1 MGAPLLAAFATI
13 PDMASRQ
20 PSMSIVSE
28 PTIRHRPDENVSSF
42 SPVTSAPSPAPSP
55 GRLVVDAQ
63 TISLTCETAD
73 GRVDALSGVSLQIAE
88 GEFVSFI
95 GPSGCGKTTM
105 LRVVADLQQPS
116 SGTLLV
122 NGMSAENAR
131 LARSYGYV
139 FQAPALFPWRT
150 IEKNLKLPL
159 EIMGFSEADQQQR
172 VERYLSLVNLTGF
185 ERKFPWQLSGGMQ
198 QRVSIARALSF
209 DPAMLLMDEPFG
221 ALDEIVRDHL
231 NEQLLQLW
239 KSTEKTVLFVTHSI
253 PEAVFLSTKIA
264 VMSPLAR
271 HHLGERYAPLAT
283 TILALVAIWY
293 VAALAMN
300 WTLVRDGFERE
311 ETPYTVTDVL
321 SGTMSAERPLLP
333 APHQVVAAFLDGV
346 FGYPPLAPRSLVY
359 HSLVTLSATLLGFV
373 LGALFGILLALMSV
387 HSRVLERSL
396 LPWIICSQM
405 VPVLAL
411 APIFIVVL
419 GALGL
424 HGLLPKSIISAYLC
438 FFPIAIGMVKGF
450 TSPDPLQI
458 ELMQTWSATP
468 RQMLWKLRWPA
479 AIPYLFTSLKV
490 AITISLVGAI
500 VAELPTGAEAGIGA
514 RLLAGSYYGQTVQLW
529 AALVAS
535 AVLSSG
541 LIGLVG
547 LIEPGVA
554 RRMGAH

>member
-1 MGAPLLAAFATI
+1 
-13 PDMASRQ
+13 
-20 PSMSIVSE
+20 
-28 PTIRHRPDENVSSF
+28 
-42 SPVTSAPSPAPSP
+42 
-55 GRLVVDAQ
+55 
-63 TISLTCETAD
+63 
-73 GRVDALSGVSLQIAE
+73 
-88 GEFVSFI
+88 
-95 GPSGCGKTTM
+95 
-105 LRVVADLQQPS
+105 
-116 SGTLLV
+116 
-122 NGMSAENAR
+122 
-131 LARSYGYV
+131 
-139 FQAPALFPWRT
+139 
-150 IEKNLKLPL
+150 
-159 EIMGFSEADQQQR
+159 
-172 VERYLSLVNLTGF
+172 
-185 ERKFPWQLSGGMQ
+185 
-198 QRVSIARALSF
+198 
-209 DPAMLLMDEPFG
+209 
-221 ALDEIVRDHL
+221 
-231 NEQLLQLW
+231 
-239 KSTEKTVLFVTHSI
+239 
-253 PEAVFLSTKIA
+253 
-264 VMSPLAR
+264 
-271 HHLGERYAPLAT
+271 
-283 TILALVAIWY
+283 
-293 VAALAMN
+293 
-300 WTLVRDGFERE
+300 
-311 ETPYTVTDVL
+311 
-321 SGTMSAERPLLP
+321 
-333 APHQVVAAFLDGV
+333 VAAFLDGV

-373 LGALFGILLALMSV
+373 LGTLFGILLALMIV

-411 APIFIVVL
+411 APIFVVVL

-458 ELMQTWSATP
+458 ELMRTWSASQ

-547 LIEPGVA
+547 LIERGVA
-554 RRMGAH
+554 QRMGAH